1 MLAAKIAA
9 NAATVL
15 LKRRMRRILI
25 VRNRLAVRD
34 DLGSS
39 GSGAGT
45 GDSSTIGSAGT
56 ERSGEVSVGADMLVG
71 SHTTG
76 RLKCEV

>member
-1 MLAAKIAA
+1 MLGAMIAA

-15 LKRRMRRILI
+15 LKRRMRRMLI
-25 VRNRLAVRD
+25 VCNRLAVRD

-39 GSGAGT
+39 DSGAGV
-45 GDSSTIGSAGT
+45 GDSSTTGSAGT
-56 ERSGEVSVGADMLVG
+56 DRSGEVSVGADMLVG
-71 SHTTG
+71 SHATG